1 MNAILSR
8 IAEGRYATGLEV
20 FRSLADPTPED
31 ERLAGVC
38 LFNLH
43 ELQQAQDL
51 LLQARANGCEAA
63 GIDLASVYRHMGLV
77 DLSRE
82 ALDQVDPARLTDFDR
97 VLALRERGAQHF
109 TAGDVLAA
117 SEVLE
122 RAWALVHVAASGWI
136 LRPAVGHALGLA
148 YADRGLD
155 RLAADHFTEA
165 LRTANPAR
173 AVQLHAARALCLTYL
188 GDLDQAAR
196 DLDAASEGRDLAPLV
211 TPYVAYVAA
220 VAAVARGRLDAA
232 DAGFGEAA
240 AVARAAHEPET
251 EAYAELGRCAIATAA
266 GQTERAG
273 GFLERA
279 RRLSINDKARALVAM
294 RAGAR
299 AVRARQ
305 PAAFSLL
312 EQAQAEFGRLG
323 LLRETAWTHLH
334 IAAAHLAFDAPD
346 AAMAAL
352 ARATDVRH
360 ALGGGASLVIELRM
374 LPQLDPWLAG
384 LGDDAYATVLR
395 DDLRRVADVAPAGLE
410 LVTLGAHELHLDGRR
425 IRLDLRRSVEVLA
438 YLMDNPGV
446 PLERVLLDLFPER
459 DSAHG
464 RSYFHQVRY
473 ELARAVPGLKV
484 PFDAARRS
492 YHVRAE
498 GLSLT
503 SDVERLRQAV
513 ARGGETGLMAA
524 LGLHRGPF
532 LPSADSE
539 WAVATREDV
548 AWSLMRLGL
557 SVLRDRHLRGDH
569 DGCQQ
574 LAERLLEV
582 DPLHVSLMEFL
593 VASVRAIEGDVAA
606 QGMAER
612 LMRRFERD
620 IGTRPAGWESPRADD
635 GLAN

>member
-8 IAEGRYATGLEV
+8 IAEGRYAAGLAA
-20 FRSLADPTPED
+20 FRSLPNPTAED

-43 ELQQAQDL
+43 ELQRAQDL
-51 LLQARANGCEAA
+51 LLQARANGSEAA

-82 ALDQVDPARLTDFDR
+82 ALDQVDDTRLSGFDR
-97 VLALRERGAQHF
+97 VLALRERGAQLF
-109 TAGDVLAA
+109 TAGQVVAA

-122 RAWALVHVAASGWI
+122 RAWALVHEARHGWA

-155 RLAADHFTEA
+155 RLAADHFTDA

-173 AVQLHAARALCLTYL
+173 AVQLRAARALCLTHL
-188 GDLDQAAR
+188 GDLDGAAR
-196 DLDAASEGRDLAPLV
+196 DLAAASEGIELAPIV
-211 TPYVAYVAA
+211 APYLAYVAA
-220 VAAVARGRLDAA
+220 VAAVARGQLDAA
-232 DAGFGEAA
+232 EAAFGKAA

-266 GQTERAG
+266 GQADRAG

-279 RRLSINDKARALVAM
+279 RHLAINDKGRALVAL
-294 RAGAR
+294 RTGAR

-305 PAAFSLL
+305 SAAFPLL
-312 EQAQAEFGRLG
+312 EQAQAEFARLG
-323 LLRETAWTHLH
+323 LLREAAWAYLHL
-334 IAAAHLAFDAPD
+334 AAAHLAFDAPD

-352 ARATDVRH
+352 RRATDVRH
-360 ALGGGASLVIELRM
+360 ALGEGASLVLELRV
-374 LPQLDPWLAG
+374 LPELEAWLAG
-384 LGDDAYATVLR
+384 LADDAYATVLR
-395 DDLRRVADVAPAGLE
+395 QDLLRVGDGALPTLE
-410 LVTLGAHELHLDGRR
+410 LLTLGGQELHLDGARV
-425 IRLDLRRSVEVLA
+425 RLDLRRTVEVLA
-438 YLMDNPGV
+438 YLGDHPAV
-446 PLERVLLDLFPER
+446 TLEKVLLDLFPER
-459 DSAHG
+459 DATHG

-484 PFDAARRS
+484 PFDPVRRV
-492 YHVRAE
+492 YGVRVD
-498 GLSLT
+498 GLRLT
-503 SDVERLRQAV
+503 SDVERLRQAL
-513 ARGGETGLMAA
+513 ARGGETGLMEA

-539 WAVATREDV
+539 WAVVTREDLTWGLV
-548 AWSLMRLGL
+548 RLGL
-557 SVLRDRHLRGDH
+557 AVLRERRQRGDH
-569 DGCQQ
+569 DGCRD

-582 DPLHVSLMEFL
+582 DPLHEPLMDFL
-593 VASVRAIEGDVAA
+593 VASVRALEGDVAA
-606 QGMAER
+606 RGLVER

-620 IGTRPAGWESPRADD
+620 IGERPAGSPLPNLD
-635 GLAN
+635 G

>member
-8 IAEGRYATGLEV
+8 IAEGRYAAGLAA
-20 FRSLADPTPED
+20 FRELAQPTAED

-51 LLQARANGCEAA
+51 LLRARANGCEAA
-63 GIDLASVYRHMGLV
+63 GIDLATVYRQMGLI

-82 ALDQVDPARLTDFDR
+82 ALDQVDATRLSDFDR
-97 VLALRERGAQHF
+97 VLALRERGAQHY

-122 RAWALVHVAASGWI
+122 RAWALVHAAPSGWI

-188 GDLDQAAR
+188 GDLDHAAR
-196 DLDAASEGRDLAPLV
+196 DLDAATEGRDLAPV
-211 TPYVAYVAA
+211 VVPYTAYVAA
-220 VAAVARGRLDAA
+220 VLAVARGQLDVADAA
-232 DAGFGEAA
+232 YAEAS

-251 EAYAELGRCAIATAA
+251 EAYAELGRCAIATALGH
-266 GQTERAG
+266 GQRAG
-273 GFLERA
+273 GFLARA
-279 RRLSINDKARALVAM
+279 RQLAINDKARALVTL
-294 RAGAR
+294 RAGAH
-299 AVRARQ
+299 AARARQ
-305 PAAFSLL
+305 AAAFPLL
-312 EQAQAEFGRLG
+312 EEAQGVFGRLG

-334 IAAAHLAFDAPD
+334 LAAAHLAFDAPD

-352 ARATDVRH
+352 TRATDVRH
-360 ALGGGASLVIELRM
+360 ALGGGASLVIELRV
-374 LPQLDPWLAG
+374 LPELDPWLAG
-384 LGDDAYATVLR
+384 LGDDAYATVLHH
-395 DDLRRVADVAPAGLE
+395 DLQRVADVAPATLE
-410 LVTLGAHELHLDGRR
+410 LVTLGAHELQLEGRR
-425 IRLDLRRSVEVLA
+425 VRLDLRRSVEVLA
-438 YLMDNPGV
+438 YLIDNPGA
-446 PLERVLLDLFPER
+446 PLEKILLDLFPER
-459 DSAHG
+459 DAAHG

-492 YHVRAE
+492 YRVRAD
-498 GLSLT
+498 GLRLT

-513 ARGGETGLMAA
+513 ARGGEAGLMEA

-532 LPSADSE
+532 LPHADSE
-539 WAVATREDV
+539 WAVDVREEV
-548 AWSLMRLGL
+548 SWSVMRLGL
-557 SVLRDRHLRGDH
+557 WALRERHLRGDH
-569 DGCQQ
+569 DGCQR

-582 DPLHVSLMEFL
+582 DPLHVALMEFL
-593 VASVRAIEGDVAA
+593 VASVRALEGDAA
-606 QGMAER
+606 AHGMAER

-620 IGTRPAGWESPRADD
+620 IGSRPVGWEPRTP
-635 GLAN
+635 GG

>member
-8 IAEGRYATGLEV
+8 IAEGRYATGLAE
-20 FRSLADPTPED
+20 FRALPNPTAED

-51 LLQARANGCEAA
+51 LLRARANGCEAA

-77 DLSRE
+77 DLSHE
-82 ALDQVDPARLTDFDR
+82 ALDQVDTSRLSDFDR

-109 TAGDVLAA
+109 TAGEVVAA
-117 SEVLE
+117 CEVLE
-122 RAWALVHVAASGWI
+122 RAWALVHEASTGWM
-136 LRPAVGHALGLA
+136 LRPSVGHALGLA

-173 AVQLHAARALCLTYL
+173 AVQLHAARALCLTHL
-188 GDLDQAAR
+188 GDLDHAAS
-196 DLDAASEGRDLAPLV
+196 DLAVASEGRELAPLV
-211 TPYVAYVAA
+211 APYVAYVTA
-220 VAAVARGRLDAA
+220 VVAVARGHLDVADAA
-232 DAGFGEAA
+232 FGEAA
-240 AVARAAHEPET
+240 AVARATHEPET

-279 RRLSINDKARALVAM
+279 RRLAINDKARALVSM

-299 AVRARQ
+299 AARTRQ
-305 PAAFSLL
+305 AAAFRLL
-312 EQAQAEFGRLG
+312 EEAQAEFDRLG
-323 LLRETAWTHLH
+323 LLRETAWTYLHL
-334 IAAAHLAFDAPD
+334 AAAHLAFDAPD

-352 ARATDVRH
+352 GRATDVRH
-360 ALGGGASLVIELRM
+360 ALGGSASLVTELRV
-374 LPQLDPWLAG
+374 LPELEPWLAG
-384 LGDDAYATVLR
+384 QGDDAYATVLR
-395 DDLRRVADVAPAGLE
+395 QDLRRVADRTQTTLE
-410 LVTLGAHELHLDGRR
+410 LVTLGAQELHLDGSRVR
-425 IRLDLRRSVEVLA
+425 VDLRRSVEVLA
-438 YLMDNPGV
+438 YLIDNPGA
-446 PLERVLLDLFPER
+446 PLEKVLLDLFPER

-464 RSYFHQVRY
+464 RNYFHQVRY

-484 PFDAARRS
+484 PFDAARRN
-492 YHVRAE
+492 YRVHVE
-498 GLSLT
+498 GLHLV
-503 SDVERLRQAV
+503 SDVVRLRRAV
-513 ARGGETGLMAA
+513 ARGGEAGLMEA

-532 LPSADSE
+532 LPSTDSE
-539 WAVATREDV
+539 WAVAVREDV
-548 AWSLMRLGL
+548 AWELMRLGL
-557 SVLRDRHLRGDH
+557 SVLRERHRRGDH
-569 DGCQQ
+569 AGCQQ

-593 VASVRAIEGDVAA
+593 VASVRAIEGDAA
-606 QGMAER
+606 ARGMAER

-620 IGTRPAGWESPRADD
+620 IGTRPAGWEQLGVD
-635 GLAN
+635 G